1 MIQDVCN
8 VIYVFSFRGDDFLKD
23 DLRTGGRAIG
33 RLYHF
38 TFFSLFLSFFFFLFF
53 YNYLSL
59 CLNPFFFSWI
69 FGLA

>member
-8 VIYVFSFRGDDFLKD
+8 AIYVFSFRGDDFMKD
-23 DLRTGGRAIG
+23 DLRTGGRTIG

-38 TFFSLFLSFFFFLFF
+38 TFFSLFLPFFFFLFF
-53 YNYLSL
+53 LQLSFL
-59 CLNPFFFSWI
+59 MFESFFFSWI